1 MSPVK
6 LYTCEQCEAL
16 FGSPLGLKFHFRAAH
31 LGNVSC
37 GQCGTEFVKDSLR
50 QREQLTN
57 GRKSVLQQAFTSSS
71 HLRRPAQFVA
81 PETCASCRMCRRQ
94 SGTIHSRQQHE
105 KQDHHF
111 TATKR
116 AQMSAGFSSDSILY
130 YKSPKQL
137 KEFIETSLP
146 PVPKALRSACE
157 SEMEAVICAI
167 RECFP
172 LPVSRL
178 TKGGSYVK
186 GTDTQDWSD
195 IDLVLFSD
203 AFGSLEDCKRNLTEV
218 LKELEKR
225 LKRSSLTNRIMMERR
240 TAFSLRFQFNC
251 YKNTHIHHF
260 DVMPCYDALG
270 LHPSKGSKNS
280 LYYKLYHCIDS
291 EEVQLY
297 AMCLLQYQVDF
308 VKISTPSVKTL
319 IRLVKHWLQTS
330 FAISTDDNKF
340 RRLPSSYTLELISIY
355 VWQLAGKP
363 IFFSLHQGFR
373 AVLKLLTHYSD
384 ICIIWYEQYSSNLR
398 FLKKTNHLQTRPF
411 ILDPANP
418 TFNVCENSNAWDE
431 VAHVARL
438 SLIKPLFNGVPA
450 KEPWLFTNH
459 W

>member
-1 MSPVK
+1 MSNVK
-6 LYTCEQCEAL
+6 LCACEQCDAL

-31 LGNVSC
+31 LSNASC
-37 GQCGTEFVKDSLR
+37 GQCGAEFCKDSRR
-50 QREQLTN
+50 QQEQLAH
-57 GRKSVLQQAFTSSS
+57 GRMSAPQQPFPSRS
-71 HLRRPAQFVA
+71 HLKRPTQFVA
-81 PETCASCRMCRRQ
+81 PETCVSCRMCQRK
-94 SGTIHSRQQHE
+94 SGTVHSRQRHE
-105 KQDHHF
+105 KRDHHF
-111 TATKR
+111 TASKR
-116 AQMSAGFSSDSILY
+116 AQMSTGYPSDSILY

-137 KEFIETSLP
+137 KEFIETSLL
-146 PVPKALRSACE
+146 PVPEALRPACE
-157 SEMEAVICAI
+157 SELEAVICVI

-172 LPVSRL
+172 LPVTRL

-195 IDLVLFSD
+195 IDLVLFTD
-203 AFGSLEDCKRNLTEV
+203 AFGSLEDCKENLTEV
-218 LKELEKR
+218 LKGLEKR
-225 LKRSSLTNRIMMERR
+225 LKRSSLASRIMMERR
-240 TAFSLRFQFNC
+240 TPFALRFQFNC

-270 LHPSKGSKNS
+270 LNPSKGSKRS
-280 LYYKLYHCIDS
+280 LYYKLYQSIDS

-297 AMCLLQYQVDF
+297 AMCLLQYQVEF
-308 VKISTPSVKTL
+308 VKTSTPNVKTL

-330 FAISTDDNKF
+330 FAMSTDDNKF
-340 RRLPSSYTLELISIY
+340 RRLPSSYAMELISIY
-355 VWQLAGKP
+355 IWQLARKP

-384 ICIIWYEQYSSNLR
+384 ICIIWYEQYSPNLR
-398 FLKKTNHLQTRPF
+398 FLRKANHLQARPF

-450 KEPWLFTNH
+450 KEPWLFTNN